1 MATRAKELSDLGNSG
16 HLNVHDDGTV
26 TLEGGNVG
34 IGTTSPVQKLQV
46 AGNAFIGAN
55 GTPIN
60 NSSYDS
66 SLDYLQVG
74 RGIIFQAGTD
84 SQGFF
89 KSNHYWNG
97 SGHGFL
103 NTSHGSTTIRFNE
116 NNDGIL
122 QFETA
127 PSGGVST
134 TPRLTIRNN
143 GNVGIGVTDP
153 DTVLE
158 VQSASSGNNSLHI
171 ANTSSTGYGAKF
183 LGGGN
188 TATRYIADFRNYSGV
203 SKFKIDGDGN
213 IGIGTPPVALRK
225 LMVSG
230 GSETR
235 SDIQLSYNTLGNTN
249 SDGVQLGIQA
259 AGAYIWNFETAD
271 NTGDIYFGT
280 ANTRKMTLT
289 TGGNLGIGT
298 ADPLADLHINSGG
311 DNLRITN
318 TRSAA
323 QGAQIDLLHFSS
335 SPADEDRQAEINMGG
350 YFSGTNSSY
359 FTSIRSVAT
368 DVSAKQ
374 GRIDFVTR
382 DDSDFDTVMSIAH
395 NNKVG
400 IGTTSPNQSLEIQGD
415 TPALRI
421 HANNTSVSPNPKIE
435 LMRGTSNTFGGDA
448 YTDWRME
455 VQNNARFYIT
465 SNDSTR
471 GENVRLIIN
480 HDTGNVNIGT
490 DISPGYKLNVQGDL
504 RATGTIYT
512 NTDDIR
518 GEGVNTGLL
527 VGDINGTFAN
537 GYGYVEL
544 HAQDT
549 KWNQLLH
556 YHGGTG
562 TGSNMWRVGSYYN
575 SSSGDNYY
583 RFYGKGNANKNM
595 LKLNAAED
603 KIELESPMVRK
614 TTILGSQTAPVN
626 AGPWEHITSWAISG
640 ATPTPI
646 NFNDVFNNT
655 LFTQYKIH
663 IHHWMSAG
671 NNDQV
676 YIRLL
681 TGTNTAWTLNYHYVA
696 LHHHDFSGTH
706 STTTYSSDNEGRIWE
721 GNWYQASGYGG
732 ISGEMTIDNV
742 SSATVAGVNIDRGTN
757 AYRPNLRSDMVGYNI
772 GGVGGTNSYRR
783 TIGYTRFNVGNNS
796 SYWKGFQIYNS
807 SNNNAL
813 GGSAISVYGLKA
825 PT

>member
-16 HLNVHDDGTV
+16 HLNVHDNGTV
-26 TLEGGNVG
+26 TLEGGSVGIGTTSPDAILDVRGGAASRPTFIHASGYGGIQIAGTGSGSGGALIFSNNYNTSVSEEYSIHLDGATDDLVFISGDPADIATQERMRLTDDGKVG
-34 IGTTSPVQKLQV
+34 IGTTSPVGTLHLHSADTALRLTSSDGSNTPLAQLQYS
-46 AGNAFIGAN
+46 GSGGYFLRMG
-55 GTPIN
+55 
-60 NSSYDS
+60 DS
-66 SLDYLQVG
+66 SNNEDVMIRTYG
-74 RGIIFQAGTD
+74 NSHF
-84 SQGFF
+84 
-89 KSNHYWNG
+89 NG
-97 SGHGFL
+97 
-103 NTSHGSTTIRFNE
+103 
-116 NNDGIL
+116 
-122 QFETA
+122 
-127 PSGGVST
+127 
-134 TPRLTIRNN
+134 
-143 GNVGIGVTDP
+143 GNVGIGETSPLGKLHVKDGDAGSITTNGAHDTIIVEGSANTGINIFSPSTSYQYLAFGDP
-153 DTVLE
+153 GGSNRGYVRYQHSIDQMVLRAGGTDTVFIND
-158 VQSASSGNNSLHI
+158 GNVGI
-171 ANTSSTGYGAKF
+171 GSSTGVSVPVSRLNVRAANNHTTGSDREDLVTFHQGISAWQVGRGAGIRWVGDVSRTMAGISAYVF
-183 LGGGN
+183 GYEQTGLAFETGGA
-188 TATRYIADFRNYSGV
+188 TAT
-203 SKFKIDGDGN
+203 
-213 IGIGTPPVALRK
+213 
-225 LMVSG
+225 
-230 GSETR
+230 
-235 SDIQLSYNTLGNTN
+235 
-249 SDGVQLGIQA
+249 
-259 AGAYIWNFETAD
+259 
-271 NTGDIYFGT
+271 
-280 ANTRKMTLT
+280 
-289 TGGNLGIGT
+289 GNL
-298 ADPLADLHINSGG
+298 DP
-311 DNLRITN
+311 T
-318 TRSAA
+318 TRMV
-323 QGAQIDLLHFSS
+323 ID
-335 SPADEDRQAEINMGG
+335 
-350 YFSGTNSSY
+350 
-359 FTSIRSVAT
+359 
-368 DVSAKQ
+368 
-374 GRIDFVTR
+374 
-382 DDSDFDTVMSIAH
+382 H
-395 NNKVG
+395 NGKVG

-421 HANNTSVSPNPKIE
+421 HANNTSVAPNPKIE

-807 SNNNAL
+807 SNNNVL